1 MTLLYW
7 GKLSLGLILHVCF
20 KCGLVVT
27 ILTIVTW
34 VSGSDFLAS
43 IQKGKD
49 LCNVDIIV
57 YLLL

>member
-7 GKLSLGLILHVCF
+7 GKFGLGLILHVRF
-20 KCGLVVT
+20 KCGLIVT
-27 ILTIVTW
+27 VLTIMTW

-49 LCNVDIIV
+49 LYNVDIIV